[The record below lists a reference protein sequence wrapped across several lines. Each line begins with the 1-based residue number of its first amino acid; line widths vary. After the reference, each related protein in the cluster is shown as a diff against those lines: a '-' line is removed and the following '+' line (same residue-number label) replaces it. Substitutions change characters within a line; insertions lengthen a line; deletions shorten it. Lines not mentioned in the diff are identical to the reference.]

1 MSMAA
6 SERFWCHECTPGQK
20 MKACACLTLGFPRRS
35 VHGLAAGR
43 RAAQGTAGHDGG
55 ARMIETNPA
64 TTHERI
70 GEQSIVHRRGF
81 AAISAQ
87 VQRAHTDAEI
97 FSRWMGPRGSRMR
110 IQHFD
115 ARTGGSFDYTVEM
128 DGDWRFWGSYHK
140 VADGRIV
147 HSWEFEAEPGHPT
160 FETLEF
166 R

>member
-1 MSMAA
+1 
-6 SERFWCHECTPGQK
+6 
-20 MKACACLTLGFPRRS
+20 
-35 VHGLAAGR
+35 
-43 RAAQGTAGHDGG
+43 
-55 ARMIETNPA
+55 MIETNPE

-70 GEQSIVHRRGF
+70 GEQSIVHRREF
-81 AAISAQ
+81 AASSAQ

-128 DGDWRFWGSYHK
+128 DGDWRFWGSYDE

-147 HSWEFEAEPGHPT
+147 HSWSSRRSRPSDV
-160 FETLEF
+160 ETLEF
-166 R
+166 RDLADGSCALKVTSIYTSKADGDAMAKSGLDGGMEENFDRLDDVLAGLAL

>member
-1 MSMAA
+1 
-6 SERFWCHECTPGQK
+6 
-20 MKACACLTLGFPRRS
+20 
-35 VHGLAAGR
+35 
-43 RAAQGTAGHDGG
+43 
-55 ARMIETNPA
+55 MIETNPE

-70 GEQSIVHRRGF
+70 GEQSIVHRREF
-81 AAISAQ
+81 AASSAQ

-128 DGDWRFWGSYHK
+128 DGDWRFWGSYHE

-166 R
+166 RDLADGSCALKVTSIYTSKADCDAMAKSGLDGGMEENFDRLDDVLAGLAL